1 MQRIWLM
8 FLIGFSVFANS
19 NVSAFELFGVTVN
32 AIDRVKL
39 REAIRNSGA
48 EVVREAGD
56 DNWYDVYDMTSN
68 FKQSK
73 QLYVAY
79 EKTNGQFAFAEY
91 HLPYAYFNTMLTR
104 LKFKYGK
111 PSVQYGTFE
120 SDTKYLWLVD
130 GINILL
136 QLDWAKNVSRLQY
149 TQNNNLAVLQQA
161 YQQSSAQKFSD
172 SLELNQS
179 YF

>member
-1 MQRIWLM
+1 MRRICLM
-8 FLIGFSVFANS
+8 FLIAFSLFANF
-19 NVSAFELFGVTVN
+19 NVAAFELFGVTVN

-56 DNWYDVYDMTSN
+56 DNWYDVYDMTTN

-73 QLYVAY
+73 RLYVAY
-79 EKTNGQFAFAEY
+79 EKANAQFAFAEY
-91 HLPYAYFNTMLTR
+91 HLPYAYFDTMLTR

-111 PSVQYGTFE
+111 PAVKYGTFE
-120 SDTKYLWLVD
+120 SDTKYQWLVD

-161 YQQSSAQKFSD
+161 YQQSRVKKFTD
-172 SLELNQS
+172 SLELNKS